1 MEVGTETEAEKEA
14 GTEAEARGAAT
25 DEETEADLMEWGDN
39 GGLVSDTGEAGGRVE
54 RVEAEET
61 EEGSWWSVRW
71 KAGDVEYARGKM
83 GKLEE
88 NRSSPWRLERRGVS
102 SIGERS

>member
-1 MEVGTETEAEKEA
+1 MEAGTETDPEKEA

-25 DEETEADLMEWGDN
+25 DEETEAGLMEWGDN

-61 EEGSWWSVRW
+61 EEGSWWSVR
-71 KAGDVEYARGKM
+71 
-83 GKLEE
+83 
-88 NRSSPWRLERRGVS
+88 
-102 SIGERS
+102 